1 MKFFLIYATG
11 LATSLYIM
19 DIHSDNVVFNLLAPI
34 GIAVFAFLMLAWLA
48 AKSASASGRSA
59 SGDSTP
65 FFGDSG
71 GDGCGGGGGDC

>member
-1 MKFFLIYATG
+1 MKFFLIYAAG

-59 SGDSTP
+59 SSDSTP

-71 GDGCGGGGGDC
+71 GDGCSGGGGDC

>member
-1 MKFFLIYATG
+1 MKFFLIYAAG

-65 FFGDSG
+65 FVGDSG